1 MGFFMAVVMMLVIG
15 AVLLLL
21 IPYIIMFGPVLGTLM
36 LIVVVVGHHI
46 RKKREREKLQA
57 RKEGGYMSTRALVGL
72 LILAVVLFIG
82 VVSVTMVT
90 AHASTVPMCP
100 MPKDCTTP
108 QTMNSWYVCDAK
120 LQLKDGYSSSK
131 CAANLKYLDASP
143 SQIKVDCKK

>member
-1 MGFFMAVVMMLVIG
+1 MKRLIG
-15 AVLLLL
+15 STLAAFLLLFPL
-21 IPYIIMFGPVLGTLM
+21 AAVIF
-36 LIVVVVGHHI
+36 VGMAAFTI
-46 RKKREREKLQA
+46 
-57 RKEGGYMSTRALVGL
+57 
-72 LILAVVLFIG
+72 
-82 VVSVTMVT
+82 

-108 QTMNSWYVCDAK
+108 QTMNSWYVCDAR